1 MVQSSNTSKKDS
13 AEVKAAKALKAKKSE
28 EAKAKKAAKKAAT
41 KAAAELSLEEHEKT
55 QTAKDDELEQEA
67 IDPMQRQM
75 MEMRQL
81 IGLISC
87 KQSELE
93 AKVGGIST
101 KIHALQ
107 MRHVATPMAPID
119 VDDDAE
125 LDPETF
131 SPDAKD
137 NIRLLDSA
145 LMTNYKAKNSNLRVW
160 QFCFDTMRHFLQ
172 NFRLRWPTLS
182 QRLSFVHHRACM

>member
-1 MVQSSNTSKKDS
+1 MFGRDSTSQDNMVQSTNTSKKDS

-28 EAKAKKAAKKAAT
+28 DAKAKKAAKKAAT
-41 KAAAELSLEEHEKT
+41 KQAAEQSLEEHRQSQAE
-55 QTAKDDELEQEA
+55 KDDELEQEA
-67 IDPMQRQM
+67 IDTVQRQLL
-75 MEMRQL
+75 EMREL

-93 AKVGGIST
+93 AKVGGHST

-131 SPDAKD
+131 SADGKD
-137 NIRLLDSA
+137 NIRLLDNA
-145 LMTNYKAKNSNLRVW
+145 IMTNYKAKNSNLRVW
-160 QFCFDTMRHFLQ
+160 KRC
-172 NFRLRWPTLS
+172 LS
-182 QRLSFVHHRACM
+182 YGA

>member
-1 MVQSSNTSKKDS
+1 M
-13 AEVKAAKALKAKKSE
+13 A
-28 EAKAKKAAKKAAT
+28 AKKAAKKAAT
-41 KAAAELSLEEHEKT
+41 KAAAEQSLEEHQQA
-55 QTAKDDELEQEA
+55 QTAKEDELEQEA

-119 VDDDAE
+119 VDDAE

-172 NFRLRWPTLS
+172 NFRLR
-182 QRLSFVHHRACM
+182 